1 MPDPDGQIQLVASR
15 RASISDV
22 AVRAGVSKA
31 AVSKVIREAY
41 GVSPA
46 MRARVEKAID
56 ELNYRPRVAA
66 QALRGS
72 SFTVGFEIPHLGNDF
87 FNQVVSGATT
97 GLAASKYQLIVAPG
111 LGYRGARSV
120 LEALIDRQVDGI
132 ITISSEVAP
141 DWLEQLA
148 VDIPIVLL
156 GRHDDSSAY
165 DTVTGDDQAGADL
178 VMDHLLQLGH
188 ERIAHLTMRPRAPE
202 SPHDLRLSTYI
213 DRMKAI
219 GRKPQV
225 VYTETEHESFEA
237 TRALLAGSKP
247 PTAIFAGHDALAI
260 AALGAVAQAGRSA
273 EVSVVG
279 YDNIDLARHPLISLT
294 TVDHF
299 GVDMGM
305 AATALLMERIR
316 DGRRTTSNISFD
328 PQLRVRSTTRPPSS

>member
-1 MPDPDGQIQLVASR
+1 MQVRDDEVDLLASR

-31 AVSKVIREAY
+31 AVSKVIRDAY

-72 SFTVGFEIPHLGNDF
+72 SFTIGFEIPHLGNDF
-87 FNQVVSGATT
+87 FNRVVSGATT
-97 GLAASKYQLIVAPG
+97 GLAASKYQLILAPG
-111 LGYRGARSV
+111 PGYRGARSV
-120 LEALIDRQVDGI
+120 LEALLDRQVDGI

-156 GRHDDSSAY
+156 GRHDASIAY
-165 DTVTGDDQAGADL
+165 DTVTGDDRAGADL
-178 VMDHLLQLGH
+178 VMDHLLELGH
-188 ERIAHLTMRPRAPE
+188 ERIAHVTMRPRAAE
-202 SPHDLRLSTYI
+202 SPHDLRRSTYSN
-213 DRMKAI
+213 RMKAS
-219 GRKPQV
+219 GREPQLL
-225 VYTETEHESFEA
+225 YTETEQEAFEA
-237 TRALLAGSKP
+237 TRTLLADSFP

-260 AALGAVAQAGRSA
+260 AALGAVARAGRSA

-294 TVDHF
+294 TVDQF
-299 GVDMGM
+299 GGEMGV

-316 DGRRTTSNISFD
+316 DGRRTARNIRFD
-328 PQLRVRSTTRPPSS
+328 PQLRVRGSTRPPTR

>member
-111 LGYRGARSV
+111 LGYRSHIRARGAHRW
-120 LEALIDRQVDGI
+120 QVDGI

-165 DTVTGDDQAGADL
+165 DT
-178 VMDHLLQLGH
+178 
-188 ERIAHLTMRPRAPE
+188 
-202 SPHDLRLSTYI
+202 
-213 DRMKAI
+213 
-219 GRKPQV
+219 
-225 VYTETEHESFEA
+225 
-237 TRALLAGSKP
+237 
-247 PTAIFAGHDALAI
+247 
-260 AALGAVAQAGRSA
+260 
-273 EVSVVG
+273 
-279 YDNIDLARHPLISLT
+279 
-294 TVDHF
+294 
-299 GVDMGM
+299 
-305 AATALLMERIR
+305 
-316 DGRRTTSNISFD
+316 
-328 PQLRVRSTTRPPSS
+328 